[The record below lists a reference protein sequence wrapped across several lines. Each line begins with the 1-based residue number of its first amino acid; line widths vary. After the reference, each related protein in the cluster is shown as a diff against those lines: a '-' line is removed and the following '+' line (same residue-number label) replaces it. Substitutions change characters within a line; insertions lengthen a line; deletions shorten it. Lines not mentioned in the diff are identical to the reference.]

1 MGLPASGGR
10 SGRDASTPPAT
21 VVTGS
26 SLRIATRGSPLARWQ
41 AEHVAG
47 LLRATHGDDL
57 EVDLVIVETVGDRRQ
72 DVSLD
77 QIGGR
82 GIFVKE
88 VQAAVLDGRADLAVH
103 SAKDLPSSPD
113 LAPEGLVIAAVPE
126 RGDPRDVLV
135 GSALDDLPP
144 GGLVATGSARRRA
157 LLADLRPDLTF
168 TGLRGN
174 IDTRLSKAP
183 AYAAIVMALAPLQR
197 LGLEHHIAQ
206 VLEPHQ
212 MLPQVGQGA
221 LALECRQD
229 DEVVADLV
237 AVLEHGPS
245 RAAVDAERG
254 FLAALGG
261 GCDLPVAAHATL
273 DGDGAIHLVA
283 LLASFDGHRVLRDER
298 TGAAGSHPGDLGA
311 SLAAHLLD
319 EGGGRWL
326 LAEAGLSSA
335 T

>member
-1 MGLPASGGR
+1 M
-10 SGRDASTPPAT
+10 
-21 VVTGS
+21 
-26 SLRIATRGSPLARWQ
+26 LRIATRGSLLARWQ

-47 LLRATHGDDL
+47 LLRGAHGAGL
-57 EVDLVIVETVGDRRQ
+57 GVELVIVETVGDRRY
-72 DVSLD
+72 DVPLD

-103 SAKDLPSSPD
+103 SAKDLPANPE
-113 LAPEGLVIAAVPE
+113 LAPEGLAIVAVPE

-135 GSALDDLPP
+135 GASLEAIPA

-174 IDTRLSKAP
+174 IETRLAKATG
-183 AYAAIVMALAPLQR
+183 YAAIVMALAPLQR
-197 LGLEHHIAQ
+197 LDLEHHIAQ

-221 LALECRQD
+221 LAIECRDGD
-229 DEVVADLV
+229 DAVVPLV
-237 AVLEHGPS
+237 ATLDHGPS
-245 RAAVDAERG
+245 RRAVDAERG

-261 GCDLPVAAHATL
+261 GCDLPVAAHAVVRP
-273 DGDGAIHLVA
+273 DGSLHLVA
-283 LLASFDGHRVLRDER
+283 LLASFDGHQVLRVER
-298 TGAAGSHPGDLGA
+298 GGDPGTDPGALGAALA
-311 SLAAHLLD
+311 SHLLD

-326 LAEAGLSSA
+326 LSEAGLLLS

>member
-1 MGLPASGGR
+1 MSGPG
-10 SGRDASTPPAT
+10 A
-21 VVTGS
+21 
-26 SLRIATRGSPLARWQ
+26 LRIATRGSPLARWQ
-41 AEHVAG
+41 AEHVAD
-47 LLRATHGDDL
+47 LLRRARPGEL
-57 EVDLVIVETVGDRRQ
+57 EVDLVVVETVGDRRQ

-88 VQAAVLDGRADLAVH
+88 VQAAVLDGAADLAVH
-103 SAKDLPSSPD
+103 SAKDLPSSPE
-113 LAPEGLVIAAVPE
+113 LAPDGLVIAAVPE

-135 GSALDDLPP
+135 GAALDDIPP

-174 IDTRLSKAP
+174 IDTRLAKAP

-197 LGLEHHIAQ
+197 LDLEHHVAQ

-221 LALECRQD
+221 LAIECRED
-229 DEVVADLV
+229 DEVTQEVAAAID
-237 AVLEHGPS
+237 HRPS
-245 RAAVDAERG
+245 RLRVDAERG

-261 GCDLPVAAHATL
+261 GCDLPVAAHATIG
-273 DGDGAIHLVA
+273 GDGSLHLVA
-283 LLASFDGHRVLRDER
+283 LLASFDGHRVLRDEQ
-298 TGAAGSHPGDLGA
+298 TGGPGDPGALGA
-311 SLAAHLLD
+311 DLAAHLLD
-319 EGGGRWL
+319 HGGGRWL
-326 LAEAGLSSA
+326 LAEAGLLPA

>member
-1 MGLPASGGR
+1 VSAPQA
-10 SGRDASTPPAT
+10 
-21 VVTGS
+21 
-26 SLRIATRGSPLARWQ
+26 LRIATRGSPLARWQ
-41 AEHVAG
+41 AEHVAD
-47 LLRATHGDDL
+47 LLRSAHGGDL
-57 EVDLVIVETVGDRRQ
+57 QVDLVIVETVGDRRQ

-103 SAKDLPSSPD
+103 SAKDLPSSPE
-113 LAPEGLVIAAVPE
+113 LAPGGLAIVAVPE

-135 GSALDDLPP
+135 GSALDDIPP

-157 LLADLRPDLTF
+157 ILADLRPDLTF

-174 IDTRLSKAP
+174 VGTRLAKAP
-183 AYAAIVMALAPLQR
+183 AHAAIVMALAPLQR
-197 LGLEHHIAQ
+197 LALEHHVAQ

-221 LALECRQD
+221 LAVECRDD
-229 DEVVADLV
+229 DEPVTALV
-237 AVLEHGPS
+237 GVLDHGPS
-245 RAAVDAERG
+245 RLAVDAERG
-254 FLAALGG
+254 FLATLGG
-261 GCDLPVAAHATL
+261 GCDLPVAAHATVG
-273 DGDGAIHLVA
+273 GDGSLHLVA
-283 LLASFDGHRVLRDER
+283 LLASLDGHRVLRDER
-298 TGAAGSHPGDLGA
+298 TGDGGDPGGLGA
-311 SLAAHLLD
+311 ALATHLLD

-326 LAEAGLSSA
+326 LAEAGLLPS

>member
-1 MGLPASGGR
+1 M
-10 SGRDASTPPAT
+10 
-21 VVTGS
+21 TGS
-26 SLRIATRGSPLARWQ
+26 PVLRIATRGSTLARWQ

-47 LLRATHGDDL
+47 LLRASHGEDL
-57 EVDLVIVETVGDRRQ
+57 EVELVIVETVGDRRQ

-88 VQAAVLDGRADLAVH
+88 VQAAVLDRRADLAVH
-103 SAKDLPSSPD
+103 SAKDLPSSPELVPD
-113 LAPEGLVIAAVPE
+113 GLAIVAVPE

-135 GSALDDLPP
+135 GRALDDIAP

-183 AYAAIVMALAPLQR
+183 AYSAIVMALAPLQR
-197 LGLEHHIAQ
+197 LGIEHHVAQ

-221 LALECRQD
+221 LALECRD
-229 DEVVADLV
+229 DADGLAALV
-237 AVLEHGPS
+237 SPLDHGPS
-245 RAAVDAERG
+245 RRAVDAERG

-261 GCDLPVAAHATL
+261 GCDLPVAAHATVA
-273 DGDGAIHLVA
+273 GDGSLHLVG

-298 TGAAGSHPGDLGA
+298 SGAPGADPGALGEA
-311 SLAAHLLD
+311 LAAHLLD

-326 LAEAGLSSA
+326 LAEAGLPSA